1 MPKLFLIL
9 TMLVLN
15 MERKVHQ
22 NLNLHMNTFVC
33 GRAVYERTQ
42 ASTVHF
48 SIFPEANPQKFNS
61 RLRNKMFYGQ
71 AGGKDLLQRKWKD
84 LCEMCTLE
92 CDGKDLTPLLKEHR
106 VHAVVFLNIPR

>member
-1 MPKLFLIL
+1 M
-9 TMLVLN
+9 
-15 MERKVHQ
+15 
-22 NLNLHMNTFVC
+22 
-33 GRAVYERTQ
+33 G
-42 ASTVHF
+42 
-48 SIFPEANPQKFNS
+48 FPVKSEANPQKFNS

-106 VHAVVFLNIPR
+106 VHAVVFLNIPRYVSVDGEGLDAWVH